1 MWSNSTAKTQKCKYY
16 EKGFNILTWKINRLL
31 VKARN
36 TFNVVVADK
45 QIQNYAIYDLNNF
58 RFILTK
64 PNELDQGLLGLNHAC
79 HNQMIS

>member
-1 MWSNSTAKTQKCKYY
+1 MLY
-16 EKGFNILTWKINRLL
+16 
-31 VKARN
+31 
-36 TFNVVVADK
+36 
-45 QIQNYAIYDLNNF
+45 IYDLNNF